1 MKDPNICTPPDIAPG
16 RLYPAGMSIVRV
28 VADPLAKGDFGV
40 EILIGAA
47 DGMREVEYLPET
59 WDTPPPAVSISIN
72 ETSKPE

>member
-1 MKDPNICTPPDIAPG
+1 
-16 RLYPAGMSIVRV
+16 MSIVRV